1 MRPVRSL
8 STCLLAAAALAACA
22 SPARDRG
29 AVSVQRWMFPDFLA
43 VEGEEAKPPSPEPA
57 KTPVTAPV
65 AAQEPPPPPPKQPV
79 PPETAD
85 PAAPSPRRGPYAGV
99 ALLFGFED
107 FDTPGSAGDGDLGL
121 GLRFGSRLDDRIAVE
136 GFLEL
141 ANGFEVGRRPN
152 RGDVDL
158 LSIGAQG
165 KYFLGTDPVRAYLL
179 GGVGFVHADVSRG
192 GDRSGLLARVGLGGE
207 IPVGEEISAF
217 AELRYDEVVGG
228 ARRYDHADL
237 LFGIL
242 VDF

>member
-1 MRPVRSL
+1 MRPVQSL

-29 AVSVQRWMFPDFLA
+29 AGSVQRWMFPDFLST
-43 VEGEEAKPPSPEPA
+43 EGEEAMPAPPEPA
-57 KTPVTAPV
+57 KTPVAG
-65 AAQEPPPPPPKQPV
+65 EEQPA
-79 PPETAD
+79 PPEPSGPPEAKG
-85 PAAPSPRRGPYAGV
+85 PEAPSPRRGPYAGL

-107 FDTPGSAGDGDLGL
+107 FDTPGSAGDSDPGL
-121 GLRFGSRLDDRIAVE
+121 GLRFGSRLDERVAVE

-165 KYFLGTDPVRAYLL
+165 KWFLGTDPVHAYLL
-179 GGVGFVHADVSRG
+179 GGVGFVHAEVSRS
-192 GDRSGLLARVGLGGE
+192 GDKSGLLARVGLGGE
-207 IPVGEEISAF
+207 IPVGEKVSAF
-217 AELRYDEVVGG
+217 AELRYDEILGG

-237 LFGIL
+237 LLGIL